1 MKKQKK
7 AESAEHKKLA
17 DELISFIPL
26 LDEEGLSFLVS
37 QAYIHLHNME
47 IDRQEAEDAA
57 ADAASAEAEA
67 VGIGKSGKTG
77 KSVKTV
83 GGTKKAG
90 FAGVDQS
97 PANFRIERSS
107 SGSSYHIISGGKWK
121 MYNEGEMMR
130 IVTIVS
136 SNDPL
141 PEVTERLHAWLMNE
155 RPDTFADLEIGD
167 HRDPKMQELV
177 LFLRKKFVI
186 KKR

>member
-1 MKKQKK
+1 MKKQIK
-7 AESAEHKKLA
+7 AQSAEHKKLA
-17 DELISFIPL
+17 AELISFIPS

-47 IDRQEAEDAA
+47 IDRQEAEYAA
-57 ADAASAEAEA
+57 ADAEAAEAEA
-67 VGIGKSGKTG
+67 VGIGKTG
-77 KSVKTV
+77 KSVKPV
-83 GGTKKAG
+83 AGTKKAG
-90 FAGVDQS
+90 AAGTDQS

-136 SNDPL
+136 SGDPL
-141 PEVTERLHAWLMNE
+141 LEVTERLHTWLMDE
-155 RPDTFADLEIGD
+155 RPDTFADLELGD
-167 HRDPKMQELV
+167 HHDPKMQELV

>member
-1 MKKQKK
+1 MKQRTKG
-7 AESAEHKKLA
+7 ESAEHKKLA

-37 QAYIHLHNME
+37 QACIHLHNME
-47 IDRQEAEDAA
+47 IDRQEK
-57 ADAASAEAEA
+57 ADATADEAE
-67 VGIGKSGKTG
+67 ST
-77 KSVKTV
+77 
-83 GGTKKAG
+83 GTKKANASRDDTG
-90 FAGVDQS
+90 

-136 SNDPL
+136 SADPL
-141 PEVTERLHAWLMNE
+141 IEVTERLHNWFMEE

-167 HRDPKMQELV
+167 NHDPKMQELV

>member
-1 MKKQKK
+1 MKKQQKT
-7 AESAEHKKLA
+7 ESAEHKKLA
-17 DELISFIPL
+17 HELISFIPS

-47 IDRQEAEDAA
+47 IDRQEAEDEAA
-57 ADAASAEAEA
+57 VNDKP
-67 VGIGKSGKTG
+67 GKSGKPVAG
-77 KSVKTV
+77 K
-83 GGTKKAG
+83 KKAG
-90 FAGVDQS
+90 AAGDDS
-97 PANFRIERSS
+97 GPANFRIERSS

-136 SNDPL
+136 SADPL
-141 PEVTERLHAWLMNE
+141 VEVTERLHNWLMDE

-167 HRDPKMQELV
+167 HNDPKMQELV

>member
-17 DELISFIPL
+17 DELISFIPS

-47 IDRQEAEDAA
+47 IDRQEAEDAV
-57 ADAASAEAEA
+57 ADAEAAEAEA
-67 VGIGKSGKTG
+67 AGLGKTG
-77 KSVKTV
+77 KSGKPAS
-83 GGTKKAG
+83 GRKRAD
-90 FAGVDQS
+90 ALRADQS

-136 SNDPL
+136 SADPL
-141 PEVTERLHAWLMNE
+141 IEVTERLHNWFMEE

-167 HRDPKMQELV
+167 NHDPKMQELV

>member
-1 MKKQKK
+1 MKKPSK

-17 DELISFIPL
+17 AELISFIPS

-47 IDRQEAEDAA
+47 IDRQEAEDAV
-57 ADAASAEAEA
+57 ADANEAEA
-67 VGIGKSGKTG
+67 GAAGIGKAG
-77 KSVKTV
+77 
-83 GGTKKAG
+83 KKAH
-90 FAGVDQS
+90 ASSADQG

-136 SNDPL
+136 SCDPL
-141 PEVTERLHAWLMNE
+141 PEVTERLHSWFMEE

-167 HRDPKMQELV
+167 RHDPKMQELV

>member
-1 MKKQKK
+1 MKQTKK
-7 AESAEHKKLA
+7 GESAEHKKLA
-17 DELISFIPL
+17 NELISLIPS
-26 LDEEGLSFLVS
+26 LDEEGLSFLVE

-47 IDRQEAEDAA
+47 IDRQEREEAA
-57 ADAASAEAEA
+57 AEAEA
-67 VGIGKSGKTG
+67 AGNGKAGKSGKSPIG
-77 KSVKTV
+77 A
-83 GGTKKAG
+83 KKAG
-90 FAGVDQS
+90 GVKVDTS

-130 IVTIVS
+130 IVKIVS
-136 SNDPL
+136 SADPL
-141 PEVTERLHAWLMNE
+141 IDVTERLHKWLMDE